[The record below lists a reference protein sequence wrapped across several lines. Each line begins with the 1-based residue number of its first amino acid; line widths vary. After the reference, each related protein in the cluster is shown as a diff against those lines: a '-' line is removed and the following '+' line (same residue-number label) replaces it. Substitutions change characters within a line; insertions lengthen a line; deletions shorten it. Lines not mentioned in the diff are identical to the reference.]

1 MKLKLRNKKIIIE
14 NNKIPEPAQA
24 TPIVYDYELG
34 TNHYKT
40 VLTVNTETY
49 EGTNITVNLDILG
62 STVSLQ
68 VDLYDI
74 NDRLIRT
81 YKAEPKFCK
90 LCLVGTQQLMDVYE
104 ELQKLY
110 KENQE
115 LKEKG
120 DVI

>member
-1 MKLKLRNKKIIIE
+1 MRLKLRNKTITIE
-14 NNKIPEPAQA
+14 NNTIPEHVRR

-34 TNHYKT
+34 TNHYRT
-40 VLTVNTETY
+40 VLTVDTKTY
-49 EGTNITVNLDILG
+49 EGVNPIINLDILG
-62 STVSLQ
+62 DTVYLQ
-68 VDLYDI
+68 VDLYDT
-74 NDRLIRT
+74 NNKLMRT

-90 LCLVGTQQLMDVYE
+90 LCLVGTQQLIDVYE